1 MSYQE
6 YSLKDESKKY
16 LGSLSSSLEVYFP
29 STGIGVSLSPVYDF
43 LFDSFQDGS
52 CRYCSDYGVLLGQI
66 DLEKIGS
73 YNASKYLK
81 SLRPSASSNYHQH
94 YSDED
99 LLRYCKSRHIQS
111 PTEMESWIDYLV
123 SEGQTLESD
132 MKAWIDSQKESIDSQ
147 KEPLA
152 TSSSTASGGVN
163 SAS

>member
-29 STGIGVSLSPVYDF
+29 SVGVGVSLSPVYDF
-43 LFDSFQDGS
+43 LFDSFKDGS

-81 SLRPSASSNYHQH
+81 SLRTSGSSNYQRR

-111 PTEMESWIDYLV
+111 PTEMESWVDYLV

-132 MKAWIDSQKESIDSQ
+132 MKAWIDSQKKSLE
-147 KEPLA
+147 
-152 TSSSTASGGVN
+152 TSSSTASGGV
-163 SAS
+163 SSVS

>member
-1 MSYQE
+1 MSYQK

-81 SLRPSASSNYHQH
+81 SLRPSGSSNYQRH

-147 KEPLA
+147 KESLA
-152 TSSSTASGGVN
+152 TSSSTASEGAN

>member
-1 MSYQE
+1 MSYQK
-6 YSLKDESKKY
+6 YSLKDESEKY

-29 STGIGVSLSPVYDF
+29 STGVGVSLSPVYDF

-81 SLRPSASSNYHQH
+81 SLRPSGSSNYQQH

-132 MKAWIDSQKESIDSQ
+132 MKAWVDSQKESL
-147 KEPLA
+147 E
-152 TSSSTASGGVN
+152 TSSSTASEEV
-163 SAS
+163 SSVS